1 MLETIARGM
10 EDKVMEVP
18 TWTYQH
24 NFTTEDMIVNM
35 LGRDRAMVRVDR
47 KAGPDANDG
56 MSPLEKEASTLIFD
70 RIDSSRLVVIVELLN
85 LQAKRKSSD
94 ITMNNI
100 FTAID
105 DLIIPKNNAP

>member
-1 MLETIARGM
+1 
-10 EDKVMEVP
+10 
-18 TWTYQH
+18 
-24 NFTTEDMIVNM
+24 
-35 LGRDRAMVRVDR
+35 
-47 KAGPDANDG
+47 